1 MFRLSAQKIAVV
13 AASALLLCAGFAQ
26 AQEPA
31 SPLTAAWTGSPSPVP
46 VAYDLSAPTTYP
58 STSITVT
65 AASSFIFDVDPTTIP
80 FWLTPSAMN
89 ATAAP
94 SPGGATLSFQASTAA
109 SALGVGTYTANVH
122 LKVSGYQDLVVPIAM
137 NIANG
142 SATLTV
148 AEGNTVNINWVYGSG
163 PLTQT
168 LTLVSSG
175 APVAFTATAANTTS
189 ASAVHENVPA
199 TWISL
204 SAPSGVASNFGTPVV
219 VSFLSDVLNN
229 AAVGASLTGTVTFTY
244 NTSSTVVVSFTITVT
259 EPFATVS
266 SILPAQAP
274 PATTGFLSV
283 VVTGTGFGTSGTATS
298 AKIAYTGDANSGGLV
313 TLASIGGSLSYVN
326 PTTVILSIPSMDNQM
341 TPVNVLADG
350 NSITLQVTNAQT
362 GEPAPAETTTLS
374 ITSGPIIYSI
384 TDAAALTEPPAGT
397 APSFAP
403 YELVTIFGNN
413 FDLHSGSAGAAV
425 AAAVDSFSRYPNT
438 LTVPATTGSA
448 LTVSFYAQGTIG
460 AGTFLADAY
469 LVYVSNTQ
477 INALV
482 PSNIVGDIPGSKT
495 AITGLQI
502 VVNYGGKSNTATPFL
517 AKPVAA
523 NPAIFT
529 VGAEGQGQGAILLPN
544 YSVNSS
550 TNEITPGQT
559 VMIYVSGLGAPT
571 STAADTAGKSAPK
584 APASCISAANYFG
597 AVNNLATPPNPVWA
611 SDDGAI
617 ILASNIATND
627 LPPCFSA
634 NPTVTIG
641 GVSATV
647 TYAGWVADSVAG
659 LYQINATVPTKAP
672 TGTAVPVVVTVG
684 GVSSQAG
691 VTMAIQ

>member
-1 MFRLSAQKIAVV
+1 MFRIAAYKASL

-26 AQEPA
+26 AAEPV
-31 SPLTAAWTGSPSPVP
+31 SPLSATWTGSPSPVA
-46 VAYDLSAPTTYP
+46 VSYDLSAPTTYP

-65 AASSFIFDVDPTTIP
+65 AASSFIFNVDPSTVP
-80 FWLTPSAMN
+80 LWLSVSAGYG
-89 ATAAP
+89 TAAP
-94 SPGGATLSFQASTAA
+94 SPSGATLSFQASAAA
-109 SALGVGTYTANVH
+109 SSLGVGTQTANVH
-122 LKVSGYQDLVVPIAM
+122 LKVSGYQDLVVPLAM

-142 SATLTV
+142 SATLSV
-148 AEGNTVNINWVYGSG
+148 AEGNTININWVSGSG
-163 PLTQT
+163 PLNKT

-175 APVAFTATAANTTS
+175 APVAFTAVAANTTVDT
-189 ASAVHENVPA
+189 AVHENIPSN
-199 TWISL
+199 WISL
-204 SAPSGVASNFGTPVV
+204 SAPSGVASGFGTPVV

-229 AAVGASLTGTVTFTY
+229 AAVGASLTGTVTITY
-244 NTSSTVVVSFTITVT
+244 NGSTNVVVSFTITVT

-266 SILPAQAP
+266 SIFPSQAP
-274 PATTGFLSV
+274 PSSTTALSV
-283 VVTGTGFGTSGTATS
+283 VVTGSGFGTTGTATS
-298 AKIAYTGDANSGGLV
+298 ATIAYTGDANAGGPVSLTSV
-313 TLASIGGSLSYVN
+313 GGTLTYVN
-326 PTTVILSIPSMDNQM
+326 PTTVVLSIPANDSQM
-341 TPVNVLADG
+341 SPVNILADG
-350 NSITLQVTNAQT
+350 NAITIVVTNAQT
-362 GEPAPAETTTLS
+362 GEPAGAETTTLN

-384 TDAAALTEPPAGT
+384 TDAAALVAPAAGAT
-397 APSFAP
+397 QTLAP
-403 YELVTIFGNN
+403 YELITIFGNN
-413 FDLHSGSAGAAV
+413 FDLHSGSAGTAV

-438 LTVPATTGSA
+438 LTVPASGGSA

-460 AGTFLADAY
+460 AGTYLADAY

-482 PSNIVGDIPGSKT
+482 PSNVVGTIPGSKT
-495 AITGLQI
+495 AISGLQV

-529 VGAEGQGQGAILLPN
+529 VAAEGQGQGAILLPN

-550 TNEITPGQT
+550 SNLAVKGTT

-584 APASCISAANYFG
+584 APSSCISAANYFA
-597 AVNNLATPPNPVWA
+597 AVNNLATPPGTLWT
-611 SDDGAI
+611 SDDGAV

-627 LPPCFSA
+627 LPPCFSS
-634 NPTVTIG
+634 NPTVSIG
-641 GVSATV
+641 GVSAAV

-659 LYQINATVPTKAP
+659 LYQINATIPTKA
-672 TGTAVPVVVTVG
+672 TSGTAIPVTVTVG

>member
-1 MFRLSAQKIAVV
+1 MFRLSARKIAL

-31 SPLTAAWTGSPSPVP
+31 SPLSATWTGAPSPVA
-46 VAYDLSAPTTYP
+46 VSYDLSAPGTFP

-65 AASSFIFDVDPTTIP
+65 AASSMIFDIDPTTVP
-80 FWLTPSAMN
+80 FWLAPSAMSG
-89 ATAAP
+89 TAAP
-94 SPGGATLSFQASTAA
+94 APGGATVGFQASPAA
-109 SALGVGTYTANVH
+109 SALGVGTYTASVH
-122 LKVSGYQDLVVPIAM
+122 LKVSGYSDLVVSIAM
-137 NIANG
+137 GIVDGA
-142 SATLTV
+142 STLTV
-148 AEGNTVNINWVYGSG
+148 AEGDAVNITWVYGSG

-175 APVAFTATAANTTS
+175 APVAFTAAATNTTV
-189 ASAVHENVPA
+189 ASAVHENVPSN
-199 TWISL
+199 WISL
-204 SAPSGVASNFGTPVV
+204 SASGGVASSFGTPVV

-229 AAVGASLTGTVTFTY
+229 AAVGASLTGYVTITY
-244 NTSSTVVVSFTITVT
+244 NGNTTIQVNLTITVA

-274 PATTGFLSV
+274 PSTTTPLGV
-283 VVTGTGFGTSGTATS
+283 VVTGSGFGTFGTATS
-298 AKIAYTGDANSGGLV
+298 AKIAYPGDANGGGLV
-313 TLASIGGSLSYVN
+313 TLTSIGGSLSYVS
-326 PTTVILSIPSMDNQM
+326 PTTVLLSIPAMDNQG

-350 NSITLQVTNAQT
+350 NTITLQITNGQS
-362 GEPAPAETTTLS
+362 GEPSAPETATLT
-374 ITSGPIIYSI
+374 ITSGPIIYSV
-384 TDAAALTEPPAGT
+384 TDAAALVQPTAGTEPN
-397 APSFAP
+397 FAP
-403 YELVTIFGNN
+403 YELITIFGNN
-413 FDLHSGSAGAAV
+413 FDLNAGAAGTAV

-438 LTVPATTGSA
+438 LTVPSVGGTA
-448 LTVSFYAQGTIG
+448 LTVSFYGQGTIG
-460 AGTFLADAY
+460 AGTFIADAY

-482 PSNIVGDIPGSKT
+482 PSTIVGDIPGTKT

-502 VVNYGGKSNTATPFL
+502 VINYGGKSNSATPFL

-550 TNEITPGQT
+550 TNEATAGQT
-559 VMIYVSGLGAPT
+559 VMMYVSGLGAPT
-571 STAADTAGKSAPK
+571 SSAADTAGKSAAK
-584 APASCISAANYFG
+584 APGSCISAASYFG
-597 AVNNLATPPNPVWA
+597 AVNHLSPAPGTAWT
-611 SDDGAI
+611 SDDGAV

-627 LPPCFSA
+627 LPPCFSS

-641 GVSATV
+641 GVTATV